1 MKLNTVV
8 KKIRKMFK
16 NKNNVLFALIVIVI
30 IILLY
35 RLLRRKERFIRE
47 TFQSQGQQYFG
58 NPQIRRDGSNLE
70 VNPASETTD
79 PSDFIVGSN
88 EGSYYTVN
96 TSGNENINMELNMGR
111 TQRLETI
118 VIQGKGTFK
127 IYCSKVSNTNEEFEN
142 NPVYHFNGSTR
153 NDKFVMPTDS
163 DTSIKSWDNLQNSNG
178 GFVFGKFV
186 RIVPVVNEPE
196 SQDNENSTDNS
207 FQIKLEVYAVESDS
221 RSREQLHSAPIA
233 DYKMYNENG
242 QLVEGGEAWES
253 EDGNT
258 DPFVKIKFIKDDK
271 SRNVLVSK
279 VVLESV
285 GNKGPKLYNIKY
297 QNTHEDKIH
306 TTPPINGCV
315 EGSGTCHY
323 YFKYPV
329 LANTMIIKPI
339 SVGGNKKYKIKV
351 RVYGSEITP
360 DEEARAARAIKN
372 ITLNEINKN
381 KDSCPSVNE
390 LLNKQNTAQR
400 LCDALGYQETIKN
413 NKVKLE
419 KNRLYLRKIKDQKE
433 QISNLEKVVNELNT
447 IKEQRE
453 TQDDL
458 HKLAQYEYQKSVDAK
473 LSDLVDQRLQHQKRM
488 KLNVNLVGKGN
499 KN

>member
-1 MKLNTVV
+1 MKLNTVG
-8 KKIRKMFK
+8 KKIRKMFQ
-16 NKNNVLFALIVIVI
+16 NKNNILLALIVIVL
-30 IILLY
+30 IILLC
-35 RLLRRKERFIRE
+35 RVSRRREGFIRE
-47 TFQSQGQQYFG
+47 TFQGQGQQYFG

-70 VNPASETTD
+70 VNPATETTD
-79 PSDFIVGSN
+79 NSGFIIGST
-88 EGSYYTVN
+88 EGKYYTVD
-96 TSGNENINMELNMGR
+96 TSGNENINMQLTMGR

-127 IYCSKVSNTNEEFEN
+127 IYCSKVTNSNEEFEN
-142 NPVYHFNGSTR
+142 NPVYHFDGSTR

-163 DTSIKSWDNLQNSNG
+163 ETSIKSWDNLQNSNG
-178 GFVFGKFV
+178 GYVFGKFV

-196 SQDNENSTDNS
+196 SQDNDISTDNS

-221 RSREQLHSAPIA
+221 RSREQLQSAPIA
-233 DYKMYNENG
+233 DYKLYNENG
-242 QLVEGGEAWES
+242 KHVKDGWVS
-253 EDGNT
+253 EKNNT

-285 GNKGPKLYNIKY
+285 GSKGPKLYNIKY

-315 EGSGTCHY
+315 EGKGTCHY

-339 SVGGNKKYKIKV
+339 VLEGDDGYNITI
-351 RVYGSEITP
+351 RVYGSEITS

-390 LLNKQNTAQR
+390 LLNKQNTAQQ
-400 LCDALGYQETIKN
+400 LCDSLGYQETIKN

-433 QISNLEKVVNELNT
+433 QIGNLEKVVNELNT

-453 TQDDL
+453 SQDDL

-473 LSDLVDQRLQHQKRM
+473 LSDLVDQRLQHQKKM
-488 KLNVNLVGKGN
+488 KLNVNLVGRGN
-499 KN
+499 EN